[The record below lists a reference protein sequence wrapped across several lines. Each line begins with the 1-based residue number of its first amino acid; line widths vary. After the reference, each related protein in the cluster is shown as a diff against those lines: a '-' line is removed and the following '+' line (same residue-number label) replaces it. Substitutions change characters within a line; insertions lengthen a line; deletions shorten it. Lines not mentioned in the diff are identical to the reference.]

1 MLRYVLVII
10 ALLLSTATETF
21 AKECKAVFEPTAT
34 SGLVTRMTLYKF
46 TDHYEL
52 QFLTPSQLP
61 LLDMIAEID
70 GAAQKVFLAGGLD
83 DELFMITD
91 EENGIAVS
99 SKTLDALAKG
109 KELEVKG
116 RGSDGKAESAVFA
129 LKDFGAK
136 LKKMPRGCGK

>member
-1 MLRYVLVII
+1 MLIYILVII

-21 AKECKAVFEPTAT
+21 AKECSAVFKPKIT
-34 SGLVTRMTLYKF
+34 SGLVTRMTLHKF
-46 TDHYEL
+46 ADHYEL

-61 LLDMIAEID
+61 LLDITAAID

-83 DELFMITD
+83 DELFTITD

-99 SKTLDALAKG
+99 RKTLDALAKG

-116 RGSDGKAESAVFA
+116 RGSDDKAESAVFA

-136 LKKMPRGCGK
+136 LKKMPKGCGK